1 MSKKNEF
8 KNLNLENDVEIEYN
22 EEEEISPDKTKSLT
36 KFPSKLEK
44 NNEFCLDSSYKNFSK
59 SLGFNFKQCF
69 APKSKI
75 RYSNKKLTPL
85 IFKKNENI
93 CNLDTQDRIIT
104 DDAISEKESFNNDS
118 SFSSD
123 SEIDYENNNTN
134 FNTNNNEPNNKI
146 INDNNNTQ
154 KLEEKE
160 FISKNKVNDNNNN
173 IKAYEHK
180 TIGIFN
186 TRNNY
191 NSKENMKSMRNSLY
205 KIRLKCIKEKNR
217 EMEYLI
223 KEKDKNKYRLDIIK
237 NTRRYEIDNEYKIIP
252 INNIQDNSDEENE
265 DMSNFRTTISYSNSK
280 LNQKSEDK
288 GVTIYDVLKS
298 NKQNKSN

>member
-8 KNLNLENDVEIEYN
+8 ENLNLENDVEIEYN

-36 KFPSKLEK
+36 KFPSKIEK
-44 NNEFCLDSSYKNFSK
+44 NNEFRLDSLYKNFSK

-75 RYSNKKLTPL
+75 RYSNKKITPL

-104 DDAISEKESFNNDS
+104 DDAISEKESFNNES

-123 SEIDYENNNTN
+123 DSEVDYENNNTN
-134 FNTNNNEPNNKI
+134 INTINDESNNNDNNI
-146 INDNNNTQ
+146 INNNTQ
-154 KLEEKE
+154 KLEEKD
-160 FISKNKVNDNNNN
+160 NDKKNN

-186 TRNNY
+186 TKNNY
-191 NSKENMKSMRNSLY
+191 NTKENMKSMRNSLY
-205 KIRLKCIKEKNR
+205 KIRLKCIKEKNK
-217 EMEYLI
+217 EVEYLI

-237 NTRRYEIDNEYKIIP
+237 NTRKYEIDNEYKIIP
-252 INNIQDNSDEENE
+252 INNIQDNSDEDNE

-280 LNQKSEDK
+280 LNQKNEDK
-288 GVTIYDVLKS
+288 GVTIYDVLKN
-298 NKQNKSN
+298 NKKDKNQ

>member
-8 KNLNLENDVEIEYN
+8 ENLNLENDVEIEYN

-36 KFPSKLEK
+36 KFPSKIEK
-44 NNEFCLDSSYKNFSK
+44 NNEFRLDSSYKNFSK

-75 RYSNKKLTPL
+75 RYSNKKITPL

-104 DDAISEKESFNNDS
+104 DDAISEKESFNNES

-123 SEIDYENNNTN
+123 DSEVDYENNNTN
-134 FNTNNNEPNNKI
+134 INTINDESNNNDNNI
-146 INDNNNTQ
+146 INNNTQ
-154 KLEEKE
+154 KLEEKD
-160 FISKNKVNDNNNN
+160 NDKKNN

-186 TRNNY
+186 TKNNY
-191 NSKENMKSMRNSLY
+191 NTKENMKSMRNSLY
-205 KIRLKCIKEKNR
+205 KIRLKCIKEKHK
-217 EMEYLI
+217 EVEYLI

-237 NTRRYEIDNEYKIIP
+237 NTRKYEIDNEYKIIP

-298 NKQNKSN
+298 NKNNKNK

>member
-1 MSKKNEF
+1 MENFIKK
-8 KNLNLENDVEIEYN
+8 KD
-22 EEEEISPDKTKSLT
+22 
-36 KFPSKLEK
+36 
-44 NNEFCLDSSYKNFSK
+44 
-59 SLGFNFKQCF
+59 NFK
-69 APKSKI
+69 
-75 RYSNKKLTPL
+75 
-85 IFKKNENI
+85 
-93 CNLDTQDRIIT
+93 
-104 DDAISEKESFNNDS
+104 
-118 SFSSD
+118 
-123 SEIDYENNNTN
+123 
-134 FNTNNNEPNNKI
+134 
-146 INDNNNTQ
+146 
-154 KLEEKE
+154 
-160 FISKNKVNDNNNN
+160 NNN

-180 TIGIFN
+180 TIGIFY

-191 NSKENMKSMRNSLY
+191 SSKENMKSMRNSLY

-217 EMEYLI
+217 EVEYLI

-252 INNIQDNSDEENE
+252 INNIQDNTDEENE

>member
-8 KNLNLENDVEIEYN
+8 ENLNLENDVEIEYN

-36 KFPSKLEK
+36 KFPSKIEK
-44 NNEFCLDSSYKNFSK
+44 NNEFRLDSSYKNFSK

-75 RYSNKKLTPL
+75 RYSNKKITPL

-104 DDAISEKESFNNDS
+104 DDAISEKESFNNES

-123 SEIDYENNNTN
+123 DSEVDYENNNTN
-134 FNTNNNEPNNKI
+134 INTINDESNNNDNNI
-146 INDNNNTQ
+146 INNNTQ
-154 KLEEKE
+154 KLEE
-160 FISKNKVNDNNNN
+160 NDNDKKNN

-186 TRNNY
+186 TKNNY
-191 NSKENMKSMRNSLY
+191 NTKENMKSMRNSLY
-205 KIRLKCIKEKNR
+205 KIRLKCIKEKNK
-217 EMEYLI
+217 EVEYLI

-237 NTRRYEIDNEYKIIP
+237 NTRKYEIDNEYKIIP
-252 INNIQDNSDEENE
+252 INNIQDNSDEDNE

-280 LNQKSEDK
+280 LNQKNEDK
-288 GVTIYDVLKS
+288 GVTIYDVLKN
-298 NKQNKSN
+298 NKKDKNQ

>member
-8 KNLNLENDVEIEYN
+8 ENLNIENDVEIEYN

-36 KFPSKLEK
+36 KFPSKIE
-44 NNEFCLDSSYKNFSK
+44 NNKEFCLDNSYKNFSK

-75 RYSNKKLTPL
+75 RYSNKKITPL

-104 DDAISEKESFNNDS
+104 DDAISEKDSFNNES

-123 SEIDYENNNTN
+123 SEADYENNNTN
-134 FNTNNNEPNNKI
+134 INTINDESNNNI
-146 INDNNNTQ
+146 INDNNNTNNNNTQ

-160 FISKNKVNDNNNN
+160 KDKNNN

-252 INNIQDNSDEENE
+252 INNIQDNSEEENE

>member
-8 KNLNLENDVEIEYN
+8 ENLNIENDVEIEYN

-36 KFPSKLEK
+36 KFPSKIE
-44 NNEFCLDSSYKNFSK
+44 NNKEFCLDNSYKNFSK

-75 RYSNKKLTPL
+75 RYSNKKITPL

-104 DDAISEKESFNNDS
+104 DDAISEKDSFNNES

-123 SEIDYENNNTN
+123 SEADYENNNTN
-134 FNTNNNEPNNKI
+134 INTINDESNNNI
-146 INDNNNTQ
+146 INDNNNTNNNNTQ

-160 FISKNKVNDNNNN
+160 KDKNNN

>member
-8 KNLNLENDVEIEYN
+8 ENLNIENDVEIEYN

-36 KFPSKLEK
+36 KFPSKIE
-44 NNEFCLDSSYKNFSK
+44 NNKEFCLDNSYKNFSK

-75 RYSNKKLTPL
+75 RYSNKKITPL

-104 DDAISEKESFNNDS
+104 DDAISEKDSFNNES

-123 SEIDYENNNTN
+123 SEADYENNNTN
-134 FNTNNNEPNNKI
+134 INTINDESNNNIITDSNN
-146 INDNNNTQ
+146 INNNNTQ
-154 KLEEKE
+154 KLEEK
-160 FISKNKVNDNNNN
+160 VNDKNDN

-217 EMEYLI
+217 EVEYLI

-252 INNIQDNSDEENE
+252 INNIQDNSDEDNE

-280 LNQKSEDK
+280 LNQKNEDK
-288 GVTIYDVLKS
+288 GVTIYDVLKN
-298 NKQNKSN
+298 NKKDKNQ

>member
-1 MSKKNEF
+1 M
-8 KNLNLENDVEIEYN
+8 
-22 EEEEISPDKTKSLT
+22 
-36 KFPSKLEK
+36 
-44 NNEFCLDSSYKNFSK
+44 DSSYKNFSK

-75 RYSNKKLTPL
+75 RYSNKKITPL

-104 DDAISEKESFNNDS
+104 DDAISEKESFNNES

-123 SEIDYENNNTN
+123 DSEVDYENNNTN
-134 FNTNNNEPNNKI
+134 INTINDESNNNDNNI
-146 INDNNNTQ
+146 INNNTQ
-154 KLEEKE
+154 KLEEKD
-160 FISKNKVNDNNNN
+160 NDKKNN

-186 TRNNY
+186 TKNNY
-191 NSKENMKSMRNSLY
+191 NTKENMKSMRNSLY
-205 KIRLKCIKEKNR
+205 KIRLKCIKEKNK
-217 EMEYLI
+217 EVEYLI

-237 NTRRYEIDNEYKIIP
+237 NTRKYEIDNEYKIIP
-252 INNIQDNSDEENE
+252 INNIQDNSDEDNE

-280 LNQKSEDK
+280 LNQKNEDK
-288 GVTIYDVLKS
+288 GVTIYDVLKN
-298 NKQNKSN
+298 NKKDKNQ

>member
-8 KNLNLENDVEIEYN
+8 ENLNIENDVEIEYN

-36 KFPSKLEK
+36 KFPSKIEK
-44 NNEFCLDSSYKNFSK
+44 NKEFCLDNSYKNFSK

-75 RYSNKKLTPL
+75 RYSNKKITPL

-104 DDAISEKESFNNDS
+104 DDAISEKDSFNNES
-118 SFSSD
+118 SISSD
-123 SEIDYENNNTN
+123 SEADYENNNTN
-134 FNTNNNEPNNKI
+134 INTINDESNNNI
-146 INDNNNTQ
+146 INDNNNTNNNNTQ

-160 FISKNKVNDNNNN
+160 KDKNNN

-217 EMEYLI
+217 EVEYLI

-252 INNIQDNSDEENE
+252 INNIQDNSEEENE

>member
-8 KNLNLENDVEIEYN
+8 ENLNIENDVEIEYN

-36 KFPSKLEK
+36 KFPSKIEK
-44 NNEFCLDSSYKNFSK
+44 NKEFCLDNSYKNFSK

-75 RYSNKKLTPL
+75 RYSNKKITPL

-104 DDAISEKESFNNDS
+104 DDAISEKDSFNNES

-123 SEIDYENNNTN
+123 SEADYENNNTN
-134 FNTNNNEPNNKI
+134 INTINDESSNNI
-146 INDNNNTQ
+146 INDNNNINNNNTQ
-154 KLEEKE
+154 KLEK
-160 FISKNKVNDNNNN
+160 KDNFKNNN

-191 NSKENMKSMRNSLY
+191 SSKENMKSMRNSLY

-217 EMEYLI
+217 EVEYLI

-252 INNIQDNSDEENE
+252 INNIQDNTDEENE

>member
-8 KNLNLENDVEIEYN
+8 ENLNLENDVEIEYN

-36 KFPSKLEK
+36 KFPSKIEK
-44 NNEFCLDSSYKNFSK
+44 NNEFRLDSSYKNFSK

-75 RYSNKKLTPL
+75 RYSNKKITPL

-104 DDAISEKESFNNDS
+104 DDAISEKESFNNES

-123 SEIDYENNNTN
+123 DSEVDYENNYTNINTIN
-134 FNTNNNEPNNKI
+134 DESNNNDNNI
-146 INDNNNTQ
+146 INNNTQ
-154 KLEEKE
+154 KLEEKD
-160 FISKNKVNDNNNN
+160 NDKKNN

-186 TRNNY
+186 TKNNY
-191 NSKENMKSMRNSLY
+191 NTKENMKSMRNSLY
-205 KIRLKCIKEKNR
+205 KIRLKCIKEKHK
-217 EMEYLI
+217 EVEYLI

-237 NTRRYEIDNEYKIIP
+237 NTRKYEIDNEYKIIP
-252 INNIQDNSDEENE
+252 INNIQDNTDEENE

-280 LNQKSEDK
+280 LNQKNEDK
-288 GVTIYDVLKS
+288 GVTIYDVLKN
-298 NKQNKSN
+298 NKKDKNQ

>member
-8 KNLNLENDVEIEYN
+8 ENLNLENDVEIEYN

-36 KFPSKLEK
+36 KFPSKIEK
-44 NNEFCLDSSYKNFSK
+44 NNEFRLDSSYKNFSK

-104 DDAISEKESFNNDS
+104 DDAISEKDSFNNDS
-118 SFSSD
+118 SLPSD
-123 SEIDYENNNTN
+123 SDSDEPYENISTNMNTN
-134 FNTNNNEPNNKI
+134 PDEPNNKI
-146 INDNNNTQ
+146 INDKEDQNL
-154 KLEEKE
+154 KEK
-160 FISKNKVNDNNNN
+160 INDVKNKN

-186 TRNNY
+186 TKNNY
-191 NSKENMKSMRNSLY
+191 NSKENMKSMRYSLY

-217 EMEYLI
+217 EVEYLV

-237 NTRRYEIDNEYKIIP
+237 NTRKNDIDYEYKIIP
-252 INNIQDNSDEENE
+252 INNIQDNSDEDNE
-265 DMSNFRTTISYSNSK
+265 DMSNFRTTITYSNSK
-280 LNQKSEDK
+280 LNQKKEDK
-288 GVTIYDVLKS
+288 GVTIYDVLRG
-298 NKQNKSN
+298 NKRKNI

>member
-8 KNLNLENDVEIEYN
+8 ENLNLENNVEIEHN

-36 KFPSKLEK
+36 KFPSKIEK
-44 NNEFCLDSSYKNFSK
+44 NNEFRLDSSYKNFSK

-75 RYSNKKLTPL
+75 RYSNKKITPL

-104 DDAISEKESFNNDS
+104 DDAISEKDSFNNES

-123 SEIDYENNNTN
+123 DSEVDYENNNTN
-134 FNTNNNEPNNKI
+134 INTINDESNNNDNNI
-146 INDNNNTQ
+146 INNNTQ
-154 KLEEKE
+154 KLEEKD
-160 FISKNKVNDNNNN
+160 NDKKNN

-186 TRNNY
+186 TKNNY
-191 NSKENMKSMRNSLY
+191 NTKENMKSMRNSLY
-205 KIRLKCIKEKNR
+205 KIRLKCIKEKNK
-217 EMEYLI
+217 EVEYLI

-237 NTRRYEIDNEYKIIP
+237 NTRKYEIDNEYKIIP
-252 INNIQDNSDEENE
+252 INNIQDNSDEDNE

-280 LNQKSEDK
+280 LNQKNEDK
-288 GVTIYDVLKS
+288 GVTIYDVLKN
-298 NKQNKSN
+298 NKKDKNQ

>member
-8 KNLNLENDVEIEYN
+8 ENLNLENDVEIEYN

-36 KFPSKLEK
+36 KFPSKIEK
-44 NNEFCLDSSYKNFSK
+44 NNEFRLDSSYKNFSK

-75 RYSNKKLTPL
+75 RYSNKKITPL

-104 DDAISEKESFNNDS
+104 DDAISEKESFNNES

-123 SEIDYENNNTN
+123 DSEVDYENNNTN
-134 FNTNNNEPNNKI
+134 INTINDESNNNDNNI
-146 INDNNNTQ
+146 INNNTQ
-154 KLEEKE
+154 KLEEKD
-160 FISKNKVNDNNNN
+160 NDKKNN

-186 TRNNY
+186 TKNNY
-191 NSKENMKSMRNSLY
+191 NTKENMKSMRNSLY
-205 KIRLKCIKEKNR
+205 KIRLKCIKEKHK
-217 EMEYLI
+217 EVEYLI

-237 NTRRYEIDNEYKIIP
+237 NTRKYEIDNEYKIIP
-252 INNIQDNSDEENE
+252 INNIQDNSDEDNE

-280 LNQKSEDK
+280 LNQKNEDK

-298 NKQNKSN
+298 NKKDKNQ

>member
-8 KNLNLENDVEIEYN
+8 ENLNLGNDIEIEYN

-36 KFPSKLEK
+36 KFPSKIEK
-44 NNEFCLDSSYKNFSK
+44 NNEFYLANSYKNFSK

-75 RYSNKKLTPL
+75 RYSNKKITPL

-104 DDAISEKESFNNDS
+104 EDAISEKDSFNNEIS
-118 SFSSD
+118 ISSD
-123 SEIDYENNNTN
+123 SDNDYENNNTN
-134 FNTNNNEPNNKI
+134 FNTNVNESDNKI
-146 INDNNNTQ
+146 INENIN
-154 KLEEKE
+154 
-160 FISKNKVNDNNNN
+160 NNNN
-173 IKAYEHK
+173 IQNLKDNDNDKINNIKTYEHK

-186 TRNNY
+186 TRNNN
-191 NSKENMKSMRNSLY
+191 NSKENMKSMRYSLY
-205 KIRLKCIKEKNR
+205 KVRLKCAKEKNK
-217 EMEYLI
+217 EVEYLI
-223 KEKDKNKYRLDIIK
+223 KEKEKNKYRLDIVK
-237 NTRRYEIDNEYKIIP
+237 NTRKYEIDNEYKIIP

-280 LNQKSEDK
+280 LNQKVEDK

-298 NKQNKSN
+298 NKTNKNK

>member
-8 KNLNLENDVEIEYN
+8 ENLNLENDIEIEYN

-36 KFPSKLEK
+36 KFPSKLEQ
-44 NNEFCLDSSYKNFSK
+44 NNEFYLDSSYKNFSK

-75 RYSNKKLTPL
+75 RYSNKKITPL

-104 DDAISEKESFNNDS
+104 EDAISEKESFNNES

-123 SEIDYENNNTN
+123 SENNNN
-134 FNTNNNEPNNKI
+134 INTNIAESNNKI
-146 INDNNNTQ
+146 IN
-154 KLEEKE
+154 E
-160 FISKNKVNDNNNN
+160 NNN
-173 IKAYEHK
+173 ININNIQNIKDKEIMAKEKDNDAINNIKKYEHK

-191 NSKENMKSMRNSLY
+191 NSKENIKSMRNSLY
-205 KIRLKCIKEKNR
+205 KIRLKCTKEKNK
-217 EMEYLI
+217 EVEYLI

-237 NTRRYEIDNEYKIIP
+237 NTRKNDLDNEYKIIP
-252 INNIQDNSDEENE
+252 INNIQDNSDEDNE

-280 LNQKSEDK
+280 LNQKNEEK

-298 NKQNKSN
+298 NKRNQNK

>member
-8 KNLNLENDVEIEYN
+8 ENLNLENDVEIEYN

-36 KFPSKLEK
+36 KFPSKIEK
-44 NNEFCLDSSYKNFSK
+44 NNEFRLDSSYKNFSK

-75 RYSNKKLTPL
+75 RYSNKKITPL

-104 DDAISEKESFNNDS
+104 DDAISEKESFNNES

-123 SEIDYENNNTN
+123 DSEVDYENNNTN
-134 FNTNNNEPNNKI
+134 INTINDESNNNDNNI
-146 INDNNNTQ
+146 INNNTQ
-154 KLEEKE
+154 KLEEKD
-160 FISKNKVNDNNNN
+160 NDKKNN

-186 TRNNY
+186 TKNNY
-191 NSKENMKSMRNSLY
+191 NTKENMKSMRNSLY
-205 KIRLKCIKEKNR
+205 KIRLKFIKEKHK
-217 EMEYLI
+217 EVEYLI

-237 NTRRYEIDNEYKIIP
+237 NTRKYEIDNEYKIIP
-252 INNIQDNSDEENE
+252 INNIQDNSDEDNE

-280 LNQKSEDK
+280 LNQKNEDK
-288 GVTIYDVLKS
+288 GVTIYDVLKN
-298 NKQNKSN
+298 NKKDKNQ

>member
-8 KNLNLENDVEIEYN
+8 ENLNIENDVEIEYN

-36 KFPSKLEK
+36 KFPSKIE
-44 NNEFCLDSSYKNFSK
+44 NNKEFCLDNSYKNFSK

-75 RYSNKKLTPL
+75 RYSNKKITPL

-104 DDAISEKESFNNDS
+104 DDAISEKDSFNNES

-123 SEIDYENNNTN
+123 SEADYENNNTN
-134 FNTNNNEPNNKI
+134 INTINDESNNNIITDSNN
-146 INDNNNTQ
+146 INNNNTQ
-154 KLEEKE
+154 KLEEK
-160 FISKNKVNDNNNN
+160 VNDKNDN

-217 EMEYLI
+217 EVEYLI

>member
-8 KNLNLENDVEIEYN
+8 ENLNLENDVEIEYN

-36 KFPSKLEK
+36 KFPSKIEK
-44 NNEFCLDSSYKNFSK
+44 NNEFRLDSSYKNFSK

-75 RYSNKKLTPL
+75 RYSNKKITPL

-104 DDAISEKESFNNDS
+104 DDAISEKESFNNES

-123 SEIDYENNNTN
+123 DSEVDYENNNTN
-134 FNTNNNEPNNKI
+134 INTINDESNNNDNNI
-146 INDNNNTQ
+146 INNNTQ
-154 KLEEKE
+154 KLEEKD
-160 FISKNKVNDNNNN
+160 NDKKNN

-186 TRNNY
+186 TKNNY
-191 NSKENMKSMRNSLY
+191 NTKENMKSMRNSLY
-205 KIRLKCIKEKNR
+205 KIRLKCIKEKNK
-217 EMEYLI
+217 EVEYLI

-237 NTRRYEIDNEYKIIP
+237 NTRKYEIDNEYKIIP
-252 INNIQDNSDEENE
+252 INNIQDNSDEDNE

-280 LNQKSEDK
+280 LNQKNEDK
-288 GVTIYDVLKS
+288 GVTIYDVLKN
-298 NKQNKSN
+298 NKKDKNQ

>member
-8 KNLNLENDVEIEYN
+8 DLNLENDVEIEYN

-44 NNEFCLDSSYKNFSK
+44 NNEFRLDSSYKNFSK

-75 RYSNKKLTPL
+75 RYSNKKITPL

-104 DDAISEKESFNNDS
+104 DDAISEKDSYNNES
-118 SFSSD
+118 SFLQDSD
-123 SEIDYENNNTN
+123 SDAEYENNNTN
-134 FNTNNNEPNNKI
+134 TNTNIDESNNKIVSDNNI
-146 INDNNNTQ
+146 INDNNTQ
-154 KLEEKE
+154 NVKEKD
-160 FISKNKVNDNNNN
+160 NDKN

-186 TRNNY
+186 TRNN
-191 NSKENMKSMRNSLY
+191 NKSKENIKSMRNILY

-217 EMEYLI
+217 EMEYII

-237 NTRRYEIDNEYKIIP
+237 NTRKYEIDNEYKIIP
-252 INNIQDNSDEENE
+252 INNIQDNSDEDNE

-280 LNQKSEDK
+280 LNQKNEDK

-298 NKQNKSN
+298 NKRDKNK

>member
-8 KNLNLENDVEIEYN
+8 ENLNLENDVEIEYN

-36 KFPSKLEK
+36 KFPSKIEK
-44 NNEFCLDSSYKNFSK
+44 NNEFRLDSSYKNFSK

-75 RYSNKKLTPL
+75 RYSNKKITPL

-104 DDAISEKESFNNDS
+104 DDAISEKESFNNES

-123 SEIDYENNNTN
+123 DSEVDYENNNTN
-134 FNTNNNEPNNKI
+134 INTINDESNNNDNNI
-146 INDNNNTQ
+146 INNNTQ
-154 KLEEKE
+154 KLEEKD
-160 FISKNKVNDNNNN
+160 NDKKNN

-186 TRNNY
+186 TKNNY
-191 NSKENMKSMRNSLY
+191 NTKENMKSMRNSLY
-205 KIRLKCIKEKNR
+205 KIRLKCIKEKHK
-217 EMEYLI
+217 EVEYLI

-237 NTRRYEIDNEYKIIP
+237 NTRKYEIDNEYKIIP
-252 INNIQDNSDEENE
+252 INNIQDNSEEDNE

>member
-8 KNLNLENDVEIEYN
+8 ENLNLENDVEIEYN

-36 KFPSKLEK
+36 KFPSKIEK
-44 NNEFCLDSSYKNFSK
+44 NNEFRLDSSYKNFSK

-104 DDAISEKESFNNDS
+104 DDAISEKESFNNES

-123 SEIDYENNNTN
+123 DSEVDYENNNTN
-134 FNTNNNEPNNKI
+134 INTINDESNNNDNNI
-146 INDNNNTQ
+146 INNNTQ
-154 KLEEKE
+154 KLEEKD
-160 FISKNKVNDNNNN
+160 NDKKNN

-186 TRNNY
+186 TKNNY
-191 NSKENMKSMRNSLY
+191 NTKENMKSMRNSLY
-205 KIRLKCIKEKNR
+205 KIRLKCIKEKNK
-217 EMEYLI
+217 EVEYLI

-237 NTRRYEIDNEYKIIP
+237 NTRKYEIDNEYKIIP
-252 INNIQDNSDEENE
+252 INNIQDNSDEDNE

-280 LNQKSEDK
+280 LNQKNEDK
-288 GVTIYDVLKS
+288 GVTIYDVLKN
-298 NKQNKSN
+298 NKKDKNQ

>member
-8 KNLNLENDVEIEYN
+8 ENLNLENDVEIEYN

-36 KFPSKLEK
+36 KFPSKIEK
-44 NNEFCLDSSYKNFSK
+44 NNEFRLDSSYKNFSK

-75 RYSNKKLTPL
+75 RYSNKKITPL

-104 DDAISEKESFNNDS
+104 DDAISEKDSFNNES

-123 SEIDYENNNTN
+123 DSEVDYENNNTN
-134 FNTNNNEPNNKI
+134 INTINDESNNNDNNI
-146 INDNNNTQ
+146 INNNTQ
-154 KLEEKE
+154 KLEEKD
-160 FISKNKVNDNNNN
+160 NDKKNN

-191 NSKENMKSMRNSLY
+191 SSKENMKSMRNSLY

-217 EMEYLI
+217 EVEYLI

-252 INNIQDNSDEENE
+252 INNIQDNTDEENE

>member
-8 KNLNLENDVEIEYN
+8 ENLNLENDVEIEYN

-36 KFPSKLEK
+36 KFPSKIEK
-44 NNEFCLDSSYKNFSK
+44 NNEFRLDSSYKNFSK

-75 RYSNKKLTPL
+75 RYSNKKITPL

-104 DDAISEKESFNNDS
+104 DDAISEKESFNNES

-123 SEIDYENNNTN
+123 DSEVDYENNNTN
-134 FNTNNNEPNNKI
+134 INTINDESNNNDNNI
-146 INDNNNTQ
+146 INNNTQ
-154 KLEEKE
+154 KLEEKD
-160 FISKNKVNDNNNN
+160 NDKKNN

-186 TRNNY
+186 TKNNY
-191 NSKENMKSMRNSLY
+191 NTKENMKSMRNSLY
-205 KIRLKCIKEKNR
+205 KIRLKYIKEKHK
-217 EMEYLI
+217 EVEYLI

-237 NTRRYEIDNEYKIIP
+237 NTRKYEIDNEYKIIP
-252 INNIQDNSDEENE
+252 INNIQDNTDEENE

-280 LNQKSEDK
+280 LNQKNEDK
-288 GVTIYDVLKS
+288 GVTIYDVLKN
-298 NKQNKSN
+298 NKKDKNQ

>member
-8 KNLNLENDVEIEYN
+8 ENLNLENDVEIEYN

-36 KFPSKLEK
+36 KFPSKIEK
-44 NNEFCLDSSYKNFSK
+44 NNEFRLDSSYKNFSK

-75 RYSNKKLTPL
+75 RYSNKKITPL

-104 DDAISEKESFNNDS
+104 DDAISEKESFNNES
-118 SFSSD
+118 SFSSDD

-134 FNTNNNEPNNKI
+134 INTINDESNNNDNNI
-146 INDNNNTQ
+146 INNNTQ
-154 KLEEKE
+154 KLEEKD
-160 FISKNKVNDNNNN
+160 NDKKNN

-186 TRNNY
+186 TKNNY
-191 NSKENMKSMRNSLY
+191 NTKENMKSMRNSLY
-205 KIRLKCIKEKNR
+205 KIRLKCIKEKNK
-217 EMEYLI
+217 EVEYLI

-237 NTRRYEIDNEYKIIP
+237 NIRKYEIDNEYKIIP
-252 INNIQDNSDEENE
+252 INNIQDNSDEDNE

-280 LNQKSEDK
+280 LNQKNEDK
-288 GVTIYDVLKS
+288 GVTIYDVLKN
-298 NKQNKSN
+298 NKKDKNQ

>member
-8 KNLNLENDVEIEYN
+8 ENLNLENDVEIEYN

-36 KFPSKLEK
+36 KFPSKIEK
-44 NNEFCLDSSYKNFSK
+44 NNEFRLDSSYKNFSK

-75 RYSNKKLTPL
+75 RYSNKKITPL

-104 DDAISEKESFNNDS
+104 DDAISEKESFNNES

-123 SEIDYENNNTN
+123 DSEVDYENNNTN
-134 FNTNNNEPNNKI
+134 INTINDESNNNDNNI
-146 INDNNNTQ
+146 INNNTQ
-154 KLEEKE
+154 KLEEKD
-160 FISKNKVNDNNNN
+160 NDKKNN

-186 TRNNY
+186 TKNNY
-191 NSKENMKSMRNSLY
+191 NTKENMKSMRNSLY
-205 KIRLKCIKEKNR
+205 KIRLKCIKEKHK
-217 EMEYLI
+217 EVEYLI

-237 NTRRYEIDNEYKIIP
+237 NTRKYEIDNEYKIIP
-252 INNIQDNSDEENE
+252 INNIQDNSDEDNE

-280 LNQKSEDK
+280 LNQKNEDK
-288 GVTIYDVLKS
+288 GVTIYDVLKN
-298 NKQNKSN
+298 NKKDKNQ

>member
-8 KNLNLENDVEIEYN
+8 ENLNIENDVEIEYN

-36 KFPSKLEK
+36 KFPSKIEK
-44 NNEFCLDSSYKNFSK
+44 NKEFCLDNSYKNFSK

-75 RYSNKKLTPL
+75 RYSNKKITPL

-104 DDAISEKESFNNDS
+104 DDAISEKDSFNNES
-118 SFSSD
+118 SISSD
-123 SEIDYENNNTN
+123 SVEDYENNNTN
-134 FNTNNNEPNNKI
+134 INTINDESNNNIITDSNN
-146 INDNNNTQ
+146 INNNNTQ
-154 KLEEKE
+154 KLEEK
-160 FISKNKVNDNNNN
+160 VNDKNDN

-217 EMEYLI
+217 EVEYLI

-252 INNIQDNSDEENE
+252 INNIQDNTDEENE

>member
-8 KNLNLENDVEIEYN
+8 ENLNIENDVEIEYN
-22 EEEEISPDKTKSLT
+22 EEEEISSDKTKSLT
-36 KFPSKLEK
+36 KFPSKIEK
-44 NNEFCLDSSYKNFSK
+44 NKEFCLDNSYKNFSK

-75 RYSNKKLTPL
+75 RYSNKKITPL

-104 DDAISEKESFNNDS
+104 DDAISEKDSFNNES
-118 SFSSD
+118 SISSD
-123 SEIDYENNNTN
+123 SEADYENNNTN
-134 FNTNNNEPNNKI
+134 INTINDESNNNIITDSNN
-146 INDNNNTQ
+146 INNNNTQ
-154 KLEEKE
+154 KLEEK
-160 FISKNKVNDNNNN
+160 VNDKNDN

>member
-8 KNLNLENDVEIEYN
+8 ENLNLENDVEIEYN

-36 KFPSKLEK
+36 KFPSKIEK
-44 NNEFCLDSSYKNFSK
+44 NNEFRLDSSYKNFSK

-75 RYSNKKLTPL
+75 RYSNKKITPL

-104 DDAISEKESFNNDS
+104 DDAISEKESFNNES

-123 SEIDYENNNTN
+123 DSEVDYENNYTNINTIN
-134 FNTNNNEPNNKI
+134 DESNNNDNNI
-146 INDNNNTQ
+146 INNNTQ
-154 KLEEKE
+154 KLEEKD
-160 FISKNKVNDNNNN
+160 NDKKNN

-186 TRNNY
+186 TKNNY
-191 NSKENMKSMRNSLY
+191 NTKENMKSMRNSLY
-205 KIRLKCIKEKNR
+205 KIRLKCIKEKHK
-217 EMEYLI
+217 EVEYLI

-237 NTRRYEIDNEYKIIP
+237 NTRKYEIDNEYKIIP
-252 INNIQDNSDEENE
+252 INNIQDNSDEDNE

-280 LNQKSEDK
+280 LNQKNEDK
-288 GVTIYDVLKS
+288 GVTIYEVLKN
-298 NKQNKSN
+298 NKKDKNQ

>member
-8 KNLNLENDVEIEYN
+8 ENLNLENDVEIEYN

-36 KFPSKLEK
+36 KFPSKIEK
-44 NNEFCLDSSYKNFSK
+44 NNEFRLDSSYKNFSK

-75 RYSNKKLTPL
+75 RYSNKKITPL

-104 DDAISEKESFNNDS
+104 DDAISEKESFNNES

-123 SEIDYENNNTN
+123 DSEVDYENNNTN
-134 FNTNNNEPNNKI
+134 INTINDESNNNDNNI
-146 INDNNNTQ
+146 INNNTQ
-154 KLEEKE
+154 KLEEKD
-160 FISKNKVNDNNNN
+160 NDKKNN

-186 TRNNY
+186 TKNNY
-191 NSKENMKSMRNSLY
+191 NTKENMKSMRNSLY
-205 KIRLKCIKEKNR
+205 KIRLKCIKEKNK
-217 EMEYLI
+217 EVEYLI

-237 NTRRYEIDNEYKIIP
+237 NTRKYEIDNEYKIIP
-252 INNIQDNSDEENE
+252 INNIQDNSDEDNE

-288 GVTIYDVLKS
+288 GVTIYDVLKN
-298 NKQNKSN
+298 NKKDKNQ

>member
-8 KNLNLENDVEIEYN
+8 ENLNLENDVEIEYN

-36 KFPSKLEK
+36 KFPSKIEK
-44 NNEFCLDSSYKNFSK
+44 NNEFRLDSSYKNFSK

-75 RYSNKKLTPL
+75 RYSNKKITPL

-104 DDAISEKESFNNDS
+104 DDAISEKDSFNNES

-123 SEIDYENNNTN
+123 DSEVDYENNNTN
-134 FNTNNNEPNNKI
+134 INTINDESNNNDNNI
-146 INDNNNTQ
+146 INNNTQ
-154 KLEEKE
+154 KLEEKD
-160 FISKNKVNDNNNN
+160 NDKKNN

-186 TRNNY
+186 TKNN
-191 NSKENMKSMRNSLY
+191 NNTKENMKSMRNSLY
-205 KIRLKCIKEKNR
+205 KIRLKCIKEKNK
-217 EMEYLI
+217 EVEYLI

-237 NTRRYEIDNEYKIIP
+237 NTRKYEIDNEYKIIP
-252 INNIQDNSDEENE
+252 INNIQDNSDEDNE

-280 LNQKSEDK
+280 LNQKNEDK
-288 GVTIYDVLKS
+288 GVTIYDVLKN
-298 NKQNKSN
+298 NKKDKNQ

>member
-8 KNLNLENDVEIEYN
+8 ENLNIENDVEIEYN

-36 KFPSKLEK
+36 KFPSKIEK
-44 NNEFCLDSSYKNFSK
+44 NKEFCLDSSYKNFSK

-75 RYSNKKLTPL
+75 RYSNKKITPL

-104 DDAISEKESFNNDS
+104 DDAISEKDSFNNES

-123 SEIDYENNNTN
+123 SEADYENNNTN
-134 FNTNNNEPNNKI
+134 INTINDESSNNI
-146 INDNNNTQ
+146 INDNNNINNNNTQ
-154 KLEEKE
+154 KLEK
-160 FISKNKVNDNNNN
+160 KDNFKNNN

-191 NSKENMKSMRNSLY
+191 SSKENMKSMRNSLY
-205 KIRLKCIKEKNR
+205 KIRLKCIKEKSR
-217 EMEYLI
+217 EVEYLI

-252 INNIQDNSDEENE
+252 INNIQDNTDEENE

>member
-1 MSKKNEF
+1 MSKKKEF
-8 KNLNLENDVEIEYN
+8 ENLNLENDVEIEYN
-22 EEEEISPDKTKSLT
+22 EEEEISPEKTKSLT

-44 NNEFCLDSSYKNFSK
+44 NNEFRLDSSYKNFSK
-59 SLGFNFKQCF
+59 SLGFNFKICF

-104 DDAISEKESFNNDS
+104 DDAISEKDSFNNDS
-118 SFSSD
+118 SFQSD
-123 SEIDYENNNTN
+123 SDESYENISTNMNTN
-134 FNTNNNEPNNKI
+134 PDEPNNKI
-146 INDNNNTQ
+146 INNKDDAPQNL
-154 KLEEKE
+154 KEKDSE
-160 FISKNKVNDNNNN
+160 KNNN
-173 IKAYEHK
+173 IKTYEHK

-191 NSKENMKSMRNSLY
+191 NSKENMKSMRYSLY
-205 KIRLKCIKEKNR
+205 KIRLKCIKEKNK
-217 EMEYLI
+217 EVEYLV

-237 NTRRYEIDNEYKIIP
+237 NTRKNDIDYEYKIIP
-252 INNIQDNSDEENE
+252 INNNQDNSDEDNE
-265 DMSNFRTTISYSNSK
+265 DMSNFRTTITYSNSK
-280 LNQKSEDK
+280 LNQKKEDK

-298 NKQNKSN
+298 NKRKNI

>member
-8 KNLNLENDVEIEYN
+8 ENLNLENDVEIEYN

-36 KFPSKLEK
+36 KFPSKIEK
-44 NNEFCLDSSYKNFSK
+44 NNEFRLDSSYKNFSK

-75 RYSNKKLTPL
+75 RYSNKKITPL

-104 DDAISEKESFNNDS
+104 DDAISEKESFNNES

-123 SEIDYENNNTN
+123 DSEVDYENNNTN
-134 FNTNNNEPNNKI
+134 INTINDESNNNDNNI
-146 INDNNNTQ
+146 INNNTQ
-154 KLEEKE
+154 KLEEKD
-160 FISKNKVNDNNNN
+160 NDKKNN

-186 TRNNY
+186 TKNKY
-191 NSKENMKSMRNSLY
+191 NTKENMKSMRNSLY
-205 KIRLKCIKEKNR
+205 KIRLKCIKEKNK
-217 EMEYLI
+217 EVEYLI

-237 NTRRYEIDNEYKIIP
+237 NTRKYEIDNEYKIIP
-252 INNIQDNSDEENE
+252 INNIQDNTDEENE

>member
-8 KNLNLENDVEIEYN
+8 ENLNLENDVEIEYN

-36 KFPSKLEK
+36 KFPSKIEK
-44 NNEFCLDSSYKNFSK
+44 NNEFRLDSSYKNFSK

-75 RYSNKKLTPL
+75 RYSNKKITPL

-104 DDAISEKESFNNDS
+104 DDAISEKESFNNES

-123 SEIDYENNNTN
+123 DSEVDYENNNTN
-134 FNTNNNEPNNKI
+134 INTINDESNNNDNNI
-146 INDNNNTQ
+146 INNNTQ
-154 KLEEKE
+154 KLEEKD
-160 FISKNKVNDNNNN
+160 NDKKNN

-186 TRNNY
+186 TKNNY
-191 NSKENMKSMRNSLY
+191 NTKENMKSMRNSLY
-205 KIRLKCIKEKNR
+205 KIRLKCIKEN
-217 EMEYLI
+217 I
-223 KEKDKNKYRLDIIK
+223 KKW
-237 NTRRYEIDNEYKIIP
+237 
-252 INNIQDNSDEENE
+252 NI
-265 DMSNFRTTISYSNSK
+265 
-280 LNQKSEDK
+280 
-288 GVTIYDVLKS
+288 
-298 NKQNKSN
+298 